1 MGLKPRRE
9 FKWSLDSDRIK
20 EHIESKGG
28 ELIWESQNGRK
39 NLVKQLDLNHLKNIL
54 KLFDKKEYMDDSIF
68 ECLESELIY
77 RTLTKNKEDEQE
89 TE

>member
-20 EHIESKGG
+20 QHIESKGG

-39 NLVKQLDLNHLKNIL
+39 NLVKQLDLNHIKNIL

-77 RTLTKNKEDEQE
+77 RTLTKNKEDEQG

>member
-54 KLFDKKEYMDDSIF
+54 KIFEKKEYIDDSIF

-77 RTLTKNKEDEQE
+77 RTLTKKKEDEQG

>member
-54 KLFDKKEYMDDSIF
+54 KLFEKKEYMDDSIF

>member
-20 EHIESKGG
+20 QHIESKGG

-39 NLVKQLDLNHLKNIL
+39 NLVKQLDLNHIKNIL

-77 RTLTKNKEDEQE
+77 RTLTKKKEDEQG

>member
-77 RTLTKNKEDEQE
+77 RTLTKNKEDEQG

>member
-9 FKWSLDSDRIK
+9 FKWSLDSGRIK

-54 KLFDKKEYMDDSIF
+54 KLFDKKEYIDDSIF

-77 RTLTKNKEDEQE
+77 RTLTKNKEDEQG

>member
-54 KLFDKKEYMDDSIF
+54 KIFEKKEYIDDSIF